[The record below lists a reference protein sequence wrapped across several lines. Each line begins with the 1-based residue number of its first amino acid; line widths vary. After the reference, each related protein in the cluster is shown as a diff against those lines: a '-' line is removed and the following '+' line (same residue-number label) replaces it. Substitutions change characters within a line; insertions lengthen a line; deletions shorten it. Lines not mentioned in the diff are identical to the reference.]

1 MVRMLN
7 GASEEF
13 LADPASST
21 PIHKF
26 WYRNAPGHCA
36 DGNQIIL
43 IPGTINT
50 VLDFIIIGLVSLM

>member
-1 MVRMLN
+1 MVKLLN

-26 WYRNAPGHCA
+26 WHRDAPGHCV

-43 IPGTINT
+43 IPGAINT
-50 VLDFIIIGLVSLM
+50 VLDFIIIGLVSPM